1 MLYLNQSE
9 RGTCMI
15 TDNNWEVWLRNTIA
29 NIPSNVALGDAIKV
43 EEKLREIVKL
53 IRTTGL

>member
-1 MLYLNQSE
+1 MNQSE